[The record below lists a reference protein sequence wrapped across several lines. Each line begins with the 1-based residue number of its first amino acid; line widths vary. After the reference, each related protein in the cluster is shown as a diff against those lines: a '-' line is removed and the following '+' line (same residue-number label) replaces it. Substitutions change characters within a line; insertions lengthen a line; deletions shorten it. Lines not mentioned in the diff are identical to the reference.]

1 MAHKLNKMGMV
12 PRPRFSNRLREFYL
26 VFRYFFPFV
35 FAAWL
40 ILAGM
45 GGCRTNNPPPPA
57 AGRGPLAFTLP
68 DPQPY
73 SNLLES
79 NYAAADSL
87 GRGLRFRELPL
98 DEPIMAASFVN
109 IDDLTQSSTLGR
121 VVSEQIASRLAQHGF
136 KIVEVKLREES
147 VFIEEGKG
155 EFLLSR
161 EVLSLGATRGA
172 HAVLVGTYAVS
183 KNYIFISARVVRTED
198 NSIVT
203 GYDYELPID
212 ETTKSMLK
220 R

>member
-1 MAHKLNKMGMV
+1 MHKRKIIGMA
-12 PRPRFSNRLREFYL
+12 PRLQFLYCLREFYL

-40 ILAGM
+40 ILTGVAG
-45 GGCRTNNPPPPA
+45 CAKKTTPA
-57 AGRGPLAFTLP
+57 TGRGEAAFTLP

-79 NYAAADSL
+79 SYAAADSL
-87 GRGLRFRELPL
+87 GKWLRLRGLPP
-98 DEPIMAASFVN
+98 DEPIMSASFVN
-109 IDDLTQSSTLGR
+109 INDLTQSSTLGR
-121 VVSEQIASRLAQHGF
+121 IVSEQIASRLAQHGF

-147 VFIEEGKG
+147 VFIKEGKG

-161 EVLSLGATRGA
+161 EVLSLGETRGA

-183 KNYIFISARVVRTED
+183 KDFIFISARVVRTED
-198 NSIVT
+198 NSVVT
-203 GYDYELPID
+203 GYDYELPND
-212 ETTKSMLK
+212 ATTRSMLK

>member
-1 MAHKLNKMGMV
+1 MHKRNKIGMA
-12 PRPRFSNRLREFYL
+12 PRLQFLSGFREFFL
-26 VFRYFFPFV
+26 VFGYFFPFV

-45 GGCRTNNPPPPA
+45 GGCTTNNPPPPA
-57 AGRGPLAFTLP
+57 TSRGPLAFTLP

-87 GRGLRFRELPL
+87 GRGLRFRGLSL

-109 IDDLTQSSTLGR
+109 IDDLTESSTLGR
-121 VVSEQIASRLAQHGF
+121 IVSEQIASRLAQHGF
-136 KIVEVKLREES
+136 KVVEIKLRQES

-161 EVLSLGATRGA
+161 EVLSLGETRGA

-183 KNYIFISARVVRTED
+183 RDFIFISTRVVRTED
-198 NSIVT
+198 NSVVT
-203 GYDYELPID
+203 GYDYELPND
-212 ETTKSMLK
+212 STTRSMLK

>member
-1 MAHKLNKMGMV
+1 MHKRNKTGMDSRLQCLN
-12 PRPRFSNRLREFYL
+12 SLRESYL
-26 VFRYFFPFV
+26 VFRYFSPFV

-40 ILAGM
+40 ILTGMAG
-45 GGCRTNNPPPPA
+45 CAKKTPPETS
-57 AGRGPLAFTLP
+57 RGDTAFTLP
-68 DPQPY
+68 DPHPY

-79 NYAAADSL
+79 SYTAADSL
-87 GRGLRFRELPL
+87 GKWLRFRGLPS

-109 IDDLTQSSTLGR
+109 IDDLTESSTLGR
-121 VVSEQIASRLAQHGF
+121 IVSEQIASRLAQHGF

-147 VFIEEGKG
+147 VFIKEGKG

-161 EVLSLGATRGA
+161 EVLSLGETRGA

-183 KNYIFISARVVRTED
+183 KDFIFISARVVRTKD

-203 GYDYELPID
+203 GYDYELLND
-212 ETTKSMLK
+212 ATTRSMLK

>member
-1 MAHKLNKMGMV
+1 MHKRHKTGTAPRLQFLNC
-12 PRPRFSNRLREFYL
+12 LREFFL
-26 VFRYFFPFV
+26 GFRYSFLFV
-35 FAAWL
+35 FAGWL
-40 ILAGM
+40 ILTGM
-45 GGCRTNNPPPPA
+45 SGCAKNAPPA
-57 AGRGPLAFTLP
+57 ASKGGVAFTLP

-79 NYAAADSL
+79 SYAAADSL
-87 GRGLRFRELPL
+87 GKWLRLRGLPS
-98 DEPIMAASFVN
+98 DGPIMAASFVN
-109 IDDLTQSSTLGR
+109 IDDLTESSTLGR
-121 VVSEQIASRLAQHGF
+121 IVSEQIASRLAQHGF

-198 NSIVT
+198 NSVVT

-212 ETTKSMLK
+212 ETTRSMLK

>member
-1 MAHKLNKMGMV
+1 MHKRKIIGMA
-12 PRPRFSNRLREFYL
+12 PRLQFLYCLREFYL

-40 ILAGM
+40 ILAGLA
-45 GGCRTNNPPPPA
+45 GCAKKTTPA
-57 AGRGPLAFTLP
+57 TGRGEATFTLP

-79 NYAAADSL
+79 SYAAADTL
-87 GRGLRFRELPL
+87 ARGLRFRGLSL
-98 DEPIMAASFVN
+98 DESILTASFAN
-109 IDDLTQSSTLGR
+109 IDDLTESSTLGR
-121 VVSEQIASRLAQHGF
+121 IVSEQIASRLAQHGF

-147 VFIEEGKG
+147 IFIEEGKG

-161 EVLSLGATRGA
+161 EALSLGETRGA

-183 KNYIFISARVVRTED
+183 RNFIFVSVRVVRTED
-198 NSIVT
+198 NSVIT
-203 GYDYELPID
+203 GYDYELPND
-212 ETTKSMLK
+212 STTRSML

>member
-1 MAHKLNKMGMV
+1 MHRRKKTGMA
-12 PRPRFSNRLREFYL
+12 PRLQFLYCLREFFL

-40 ILAGM
+40 ILTGM
-45 GGCRTNNPPPPA
+45 PGCAKKTTPA
-57 AGRGPLAFTLP
+57 TGRGEATFTLP

-79 NYAAADSL
+79 SYAAADTL
-87 GRGLRFRELPL
+87 ARGLRFRGLSL
-98 DEPIMAASFVN
+98 DESILTASFAN
-109 IDDLTQSSTLGR
+109 IDDLTESSTLGR
-121 VVSEQIASRLAQHGF
+121 IVSEQIASRLAQHGF

-147 VFIEEGKG
+147 IFIEEGKG

-161 EVLSLGATRGA
+161 EALSLGETRGA

-183 KNYIFISARVVRTED
+183 RNFIFVSVRVVRTED
-198 NSIVT
+198 NSVIT
-203 GYDYELPID
+203 GYDYELPND
-212 ETTKSMLK
+212 STTRSML

>member
-1 MAHKLNKMGMV
+1 MHKRNKTGMV
-12 PRPRFSNRLREFYL
+12 PRLQFLNCLRELYL

-35 FAAWL
+35 FVAWL
-40 ILAGM
+40 ILAGTA
-45 GGCRTNNPPPPA
+45 GCAKNAPPA
-57 AGRGPLAFTLP
+57 ASKGGVAFTLP

-87 GRGLRFRELPL
+87 GRGLRFRGLPL

-109 IDDLTQSSTLGR
+109 IDDLTESSTLGR
-121 VVSEQIASRLAQHGF
+121 IVSEQIASRLAQHGF

-147 VFIEEGKG
+147 VFIKEGEG

-161 EVLSLGATRGA
+161 EVLNLGATRGA

-183 KNYIFISARVVRTED
+183 RDFIFISTRVVRTED
-198 NSIVT
+198 NSVVT
-203 GYDYELPID
+203 GYDYELLND
-212 ETTKSMLK
+212 ATTRSMLK

>member
-1 MAHKLNKMGMV
+1 MHKRNKTGMV
-12 PRPRFSNRLREFYL
+12 PRLQFLNCLRELYL

-35 FAAWL
+35 FVAWL
-40 ILAGM
+40 ILAGTA
-45 GGCRTNNPPPPA
+45 GCAKNTPPA
-57 AGRGPLAFTLP
+57 ASKGGVAFTLP

-87 GRGLRFRELPL
+87 GRGLRFRGLPL

-109 IDDLTQSSTLGR
+109 IDDLTESSTLGR
-121 VVSEQIASRLAQHGF
+121 IVSEQIASRLAQHGF

-147 VFIEEGKG
+147 VFIKEGEG

-161 EVLSLGATRGA
+161 EVLSLGETRGA

-183 KNYIFISARVVRTED
+183 KNFIFLSVRVVRTED
-198 NSIVT
+198 NSVVT
-203 GYDYELPID
+203 GYDYELPND
-212 ETTKSMLK
+212 STTRSML